1 MSYTTL
7 KNLFE
12 FKFEQFN
19 YFGVFI
25 EAYTNEDNKIVK
37 SINAPSYNKYK
48 DTKHYFKD
56 VYCKERGE
64 FVKPNAISI
73 DVSKHSI
80 IDVDKPEQCP
90 ILDRLLNDCNFIV
103 KTRKGYH
110 FYFKNCES
118 LSKSD
123 KGKKGVLCDVADINI
138 PNLFFCPIYCH
149 RDDNKIN
156 FSYELIKNKELN
168 DMPEYAIMWC
178 NMLIMMKNFNSSEK
192 TVPKVNNSI
201 SRIEKIEII
210 PDIDIQKFDIKTME
224 LIYDIYFKY
233 NQFNDYDTWR
243 DIAYMSRHLNNTEEC
258 FKLFDMYSRK
268 VESYKNKPEIENR
281 QMFFGKGEYN
291 VNFDENGV
299 LVKCAKLDIK
309 MYDMTLKH
317 LYKNKYEDEFINI
330 NSQYLYTEE
339 NKHIFNDWN
348 ENYKCLMLKSAYG
361 TGKTF
366 AFKQIIESY
375 NPKRILFITYR
386 QSLAHSLI
394 EDLQQKFG
402 FDTYLDKKVNVK
414 ESKRLIIQLDSI
426 KKLENFV
433 NYNFDTQTDTLE
445 RYNLIVLD
453 EMEGLLNHLSYEKI
467 EQHNIFDI
475 LRRLLYKSKKILCLD
490 GDLSDRSLDFVN
502 NLKIDYKVYRNQFQ
516 PNKKN
521 FIFTENMENFNDSID
536 MDLKNGKKIVIVC
549 MTKTESEKYNSM
561 YKTIEEETDNIYN
574 KYKGKYRVII
584 HNSIEKNKQILLDVN
599 KYWAECDILI
609 YSPSVE
615 SGVDFNVVNH
625 FYKCYALL
633 SNKSTSYRAFNQMLN
648 RVRYYENNDVL
659 CYFNKDQMEFST
671 LLSPYRFNE
680 IKLYKYANMEE
691 TPLINVL
698 IHNDVEYT
706 NSRHYF
712 IPSLIKSILSKGHTY
727 QYLKDCVKT
736 KKDNTAKEE
745 IIYNI
750 ANAQNITNEEY
761 ENLLLK
767 QKNNEEIT
775 RDENNMINKMYYKK
789 VWQLENIE
797 DVSNEFLET
806 HYNKIDS
813 LKNNKLINIK
823 LEDRKIILKEEILK
837 KIRFEKIDMFLNIIK
852 TLGFN
857 IHDKSIKIDKE
868 TLNNNEDKVLE
879 IINSRQYK
887 NMFGCKKAIVKKEKF
902 SINSLLD
909 NYGLK
914 IYSSR
919 NRVQKGK
926 VKMEFYEYTLNNL
939 DYINKYY
946 ERVVNQKQ
954 DENLN
959 EFLD

>member
-37 SINAPSYNKYK
+37 SINAPSYDKYK

-64 FVKPNAISI
+64 YVKPNAISI

-110 FYFKNCES
+110 FYFKNCEA
-118 LSKSD
+118 LSTSD
-123 KGKKGVLCDVADINI
+123 KGKKGVLCDIADINI

-149 RDDNKIN
+149 RDDSKIN

-192 TVPKVNNSI
+192 TVPKVNKSV
-201 SRIEKIEII
+201 SRIEKIEVI

-243 DIAYMSRHLNNTEEC
+243 DIAYMSRHLNNTEDC

-268 VESYKNKPEIENR
+268 VEDYKNKPEIENR
-281 QMFFGKGEYN
+281 NMFFGKGEYN
-291 VNFDENGV
+291 INFDENGV

-309 MYDMTLKH
+309 MYDETLKH

-330 NSQYLYTEE
+330 DSKFLFTDD

-348 ENYKCLMLKSAYG
+348 ENFKCLMLKSAYG
-361 TGKTF
+361 TGKTY
-366 AFKQIIESY
+366 AFKRIIESY
-375 NPKRILFITYR
+375 SPKRILFITYR

-394 EDLQQKFG
+394 EDLQEKFK
-402 FDTYLDKKVNVK
+402 FDTYLNKNIDVK
-414 ESKRLIIQLDSI
+414 MSKRLIIQLDSI
-426 KKLENFV
+426 YKLQSYN
-433 NYNFDTQTDTLE
+433 NYNFDTQSD
-445 RYNLIVLD
+445 NLPKYDLVVLD
-453 EMEGLLNHLSYEKI
+453 EMEGLLNHLSYNQL
-467 EQHNIFDI
+467 EQATIFDI
-475 LRRLLYKSKKILCLD
+475 LKRLLFKSNKILCLD
-490 GDLSDRSLDFVN
+490 GDLSDRSLDFIN
-502 NLKIDYKVYRNQFQ
+502 NIKINYKLYRNLYK

-521 FIFTENMENFNDSID
+521 FIFTSNMEKFNDNIEL
-536 MDLKNGKKIVIVC
+536 DLENKKKIVIVC
-549 MTKTESEKYNSM
+549 MTKTESEKYNSL
-561 YKTIEEETDNIYN
+561 YKD
-574 KYKGKYRVII
+574 KYKVIV
-584 HNSIEKNKQILLDVN
+584 HNSIEKNKDILLNVN
-599 KYWAECDILI
+599 ENWGQCDLLI

-615 SGVDFNVVNH
+615 SGVDFNIPDY

-633 SNKSTSYRAFNQMLN
+633 SNQSTSYRAFNQMLN
-648 RVRYYENNDVL
+648 RVRFYEDNNIL
-659 CYFNKDQMEFST
+659 CYFNKEIMEFST
-671 LLSPYRFNE
+671 IISPYRFNE
-680 IKLYKYANMEE
+680 VKLYKYANIEE
-691 TPLINVL
+691 TSLLNVL
-698 IHNDVEYT
+698 IHNDVESI
-706 NSRHYF
+706 NSKNYF
-712 IPSLIKSILSKGHTY
+712 IPSFIKSILDKGHSY
-727 QYLKDCVKT
+727 QHLNDHVKT

-745 IIYNI
+745 LISNI
-750 ANAQNITNEEY
+750 ANSENISNEKY
-761 ENLLLK
+761 EELLLK
-767 QKNNEEIT
+767 QRNNEDVS

-797 DVSNEFLET
+797 DVSIEFLET
-806 HYNKIDS
+806 HYNKNDY
-813 LKNNKLINIK
+813 LKNNKLVNIK
-823 LEDRKIILKEEILK
+823 LEDRKAILKEEILK

-857 IHDKSIKIDKE
+857 IHDKTIKIDKE
-868 TLNNNEDKVLE
+868 TLNINEDKVLE
-879 IINSRQYK
+879 IVNSRQYK

-902 SINSLLD
+902 SINSLLET
-909 NYGLK
+909 YGLK
-914 IYSSR
+914 LFSSR

-926 VKMEFYEYTLNNL
+926 VKTEFYEYTLNNL

-946 ERVVNQKQ
+946 ERVSNQKQ
-954 DENLN
+954 DDFIN